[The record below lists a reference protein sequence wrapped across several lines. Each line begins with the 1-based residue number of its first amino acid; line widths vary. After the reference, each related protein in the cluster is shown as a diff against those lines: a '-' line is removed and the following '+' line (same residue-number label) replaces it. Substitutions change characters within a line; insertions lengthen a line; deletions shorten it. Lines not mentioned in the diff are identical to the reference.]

1 MRDSQDMNKEN
12 DIDESQKSRGGKIK
26 STIGEILIYAAIFI
40 LCLFLVPKFICCKY
54 TVEGKSMISTLENG
68 QQLIGEKVSYVFTA
82 PKRFDVVVVQ
92 PYEGQEDNYYVKRVI
107 GLPGETI
114 EIKGSVLLVDG
125 KVMNDPYIK
134 EPMWETTKYGPVTLG
149 KEEYFVMG
157 DNRNYSI
164 DSRDESI
171 GPIPKDRFIAKVFL
185 RVWPL
190 EKLSLVQ

>member
-1 MRDSQDMNKEN
+1 MRDSQDMDKGKN
-12 DIDESQKSRGGKIK
+12 IDESQKSRGDKIK
-26 STIGEILIYAAIFI
+26 SAIGEIFIYAAIFI
-40 LCLFLVPKFICCKY
+40 LCLFLVPEFICCKY
-54 TVEGKSMISTLENG
+54 TVEGKSMESTLKNG
-68 QQLIGEKVSYVFTA
+68 QQLIGEKVSYVFTD

-92 PYEGQEDNYYVKRVI
+92 PYEGQKENYYVKRVI

-114 EIKGSVLLVDG
+114 EIKGSVLLIDG
-125 KVMNDPYIK
+125 KVMNESHIN
-134 EPMWETTKYGPVTLG
+134 ETMWETTKYGPLTLG
-149 KEEYFVMG
+149 KDEYFVMG